1 MLFQPINN
9 ADFVVPVEIDGAV
22 HQVYVLKRPHVDEFL
37 RRCGELYECVLFT
50 ASLAK
55 YADPVADLLDRWEIP
70 LEYICFLLQ
79 KPFTLTIRSFTVLAL
94 ARHIGIE
101 FVSRLFFYLLG
112 CCPWDE
118 LRWWIFVFCHHIFSA
133 IASQKRVRVRYCH
146 KFVILKKLES
156 FQFSI
161 PRRPGRNLKLC
172 GFVRRVKKLQN
183 SGGNFGMGQL
193 NSLLQASANGGR
205 KLSYVRQRLVH
216 QPRNKCLA
224 FVLPIILNTWV
235 IKDHCAYII

>member
-1 MLFQPINN
+1 MRRVVRVRSFHRLTGQVRRSCRWSTRQVRDSPWNYLLSSSKAFHFNN
-9 ADFVVPVEIDGAV
+9 
-22 HQVYVLKRPHVDEFL
+22 
-37 RRCGELYECVLFT
+37 
-50 ASLAK
+50 S
-55 YADPVADLLDRWEIP
+55 
-70 LEYICFLLQ
+70 LLQ
-79 KPFTLTIRSFTVLAL
+79 KEVLAL
-94 ARHIGIE
+94 TRHIGIE